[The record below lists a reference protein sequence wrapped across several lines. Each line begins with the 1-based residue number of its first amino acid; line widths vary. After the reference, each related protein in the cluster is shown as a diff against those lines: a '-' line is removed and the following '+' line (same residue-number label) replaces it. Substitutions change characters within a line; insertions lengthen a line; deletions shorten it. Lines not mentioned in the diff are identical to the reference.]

1 MASEYSKNLMDIV
14 KNLTTMNKHL
24 EEQIKELK
32 DKSKK
37 QSLMYDELCYE
48 NDEINRKWAE
58 DNEQNKTMIEFLEE
72 KIELLEKQLDSRD

>member
-1 MASEYSKNLMDIV
+1 MASEYSKNLFDIV
-14 KNLTTMNKHL
+14 KNLTTMIKHI
-24 EEQIKELK
+24 EKENQELK

>member
-1 MASEYSKNLMDIV
+1 MASEYSKNLFDIV

>member
-1 MASEYSKNLMDIV
+1 SKNLMDIV

>member
-14 KNLTTMNKHL
+14 KNLTTMIKHI
-24 EEQIKELK
+24 EEENKELK

-37 QSLMYDELCYE
+37 QSLMYEELCYE

-72 KIELLEKQLDSRD
+72 KIELLEKQLDRRD

>member
-14 KNLTTMNKHL
+14 KNLTTMIKHI
-24 EEQIKELK
+24 EKENQELK
-32 DKSKK
+32 DKSIK

-58 DNEQNKTMIEFLEE
+58 ENEQNNAMIEFLQE
-72 KIELLEKQLDSRD
+72 KIELLEKQLDNKH